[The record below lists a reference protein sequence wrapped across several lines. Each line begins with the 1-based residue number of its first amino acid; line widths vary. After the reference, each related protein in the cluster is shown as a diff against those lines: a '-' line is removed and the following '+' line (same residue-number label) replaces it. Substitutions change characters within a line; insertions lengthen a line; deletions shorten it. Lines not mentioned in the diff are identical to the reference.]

1 MGAVVDWAS
10 DTITGISD
18 AVGIKEVVDDT
29 VDSVG
34 DFARDN
40 PVIAGAALAAGGYFA
55 FPWLSSAFTTGMN
68 SLGSALGLTSTTT
81 LTLADEA
88 ALAAQGLLSQG
99 YAPEVAAQMLT
110 QAGMAGD
117 VALSGVTSAMSGV
130 VPSMTAGGV
139 AGALSTAGSV
149 LANVGGNIGSA
160 VTQSLTNPSG
170 TGWAGVLGGAA
181 NTAGNLYIQ
190 QQALDFSKEQAA
202 KAREAGLLGQQQLN
216 QLNQEVQTKSAFKPY
231 GITSNL
237 GSAKVDAQG
246 NTTLGMSTQTQQLQN
261 QLTNNAL
268 GVTAQNPMV
277 SQSGLFNAMQSAN
290 SFQNEQQR
298 LANEQRLASQG
309 RLGMGSALYGGAS
322 PEQYAIEKA
331 QQQQTTENY
340 LASMQQAGSLTGQNL
355 QNQQSATANMFA
367 PQQGMLN
374 LAATNAT
381 TGGQYNTALQNQAQ
395 MYSNLGQQGVNAML
409 GGVLNSNDLLA
420 AGQTNSL
427 GMLNSLIGTTNT
439 YNDNGRITGTQ
450 QNAAGNLG
458 GLFNLGSSVYN
469 GVKSLF

>member
-1 MGAVVDWAS
+1 MGGVVDFVS
-10 DTITGISD
+10 DTVHGIGEATGINDVVDTVWDSPIGKLAVLAGATYFAAPYVSSFFGGGAATGATAAEFAAADAAQMASMGLSD
-18 AVGIKEVVDDT
+18 A
-29 VDSVG
+29 
-34 DFARDN
+34 A
-40 PVIAGAALAAGGYFA
+40 IAQNLMASGMTEQAA
-55 FPWLSSAFTTGMN
+55 M
-68 SLGSALGLTSTTT
+68 
-81 LTLADEA
+81 
-88 ALAAQGLLSQG
+88 LAAQEAVFGVSSGLT
-99 YAPEVAAQMLT
+99 M
-110 QAGMAGD
+110 GD
-117 VALSGVTSAMSGV
+117 IASKIGGAL
-130 VPSMTAGGV
+130 GGV
-139 AGALSTAGSV
+139 GNAAANLLPNAGS
-149 LANVGGNIGSA
+149 ITGS
-160 VTQSLTNPSG
+160 
-170 TGWAGVLGGAA
+170 LGGAA
-181 NTAGNLYIQ
+181 NIAGNLYIQ

-216 QLNQEVQTKSAFKPY
+216 QLNQEVQAKAQFKPY

-237 GSAKVDAQG
+237 GSANVDAQG
-246 NTTLGMSTQTQQLQN
+246 NTTLGMSAQTQQLQN

-340 LASMQQAGSLTGQNL
+340 LASMQQASALTGQNL
-355 QNQQSATANMFA
+355 QNQQNATANMFA

-395 MYSNLGQQGVNAML
+395 MYSNLGQQGVNSML

-420 AGQTNSL
+420 SGQANQL
-427 GMLNSLIGTTNT
+427 GMLNSLIGSTPQ
-439 YNDNGRITGTQ
+439 YNSQGQVTGYNN
-450 QNAAGNLG
+450 NAANTIG